1 MSAATASPRF
11 SYKSDRLK
19 PLRAFCQTV
28 RLGSVSRAAE
38 ALFISQ
44 PAVTLQLQ
52 ALEREFGVVLFE
64 RSGRRLVPSREGQV
78 LYEMAQPLVE
88 NLDGLAERFRD
99 KISGLD
105 AGELRIAAN
114 STTILYL
121 LPKVVAAFRQL
132 HPQVRLSL
140 HNAITADGTD
150 LLRSD
155 AADLIVGSL
164 LDVPSDLSYETVQ
177 RFEQMLITPLGHP
190 LSSVPQ
196 LELAQIAEHPLI
208 LPPRRQVTWRLV
220 DRIFQQQR
228 LPYSVSLEVGGWEV
242 IKQYVA
248 LGMGISVVP
257 ALCLAA
263 EDARE
268 LAIRPVGSLF
278 PPRTYGVAVRR
289 GRPLSPQAR
298 AFIECIQ
305 PDLLSPRSYDQ
316 TGHSER

>member
-1 MSAATASPRF
+1 MSKSDVNPRF

-64 RSGRRLVPSREGQV
+64 RAGRRLVPSREGQL

-88 NLDGLAERFRD
+88 NLDSLGGRFRD
-99 KISGLD
+99 KVGGLD
-105 AGELRIAAN
+105 GGELRIAAN

-121 LPKVVAAFRQL
+121 LPSIVAKFRQQQ
-132 HPQVRLSL
+132 PNVRLTL

-155 AADLIVGSL
+155 AADLTVGSL
-164 LDVPSDLSYETVQ
+164 LDVPADLSYEPVQ
-177 RFEQMLITPLGHP
+177 RFEQMLITPPGHP
-190 LSSVPQ
+190 LSRASR
-196 LELAQIAEHPLI
+196 LELAQIAQYPLI

-220 DRIFQQQR
+220 DRVFQQQR
-228 LPYSVSLEVGGWEV
+228 VPYSVSLEVGGWEV

-248 LGMGISVVP
+248 LDMGISIVP

-263 EDARE
+263 DDARQ
-268 LAIRPVGSLF
+268 LAIRPAGPLF
-278 PPRTYGVAVRR
+278 PSRTYGVAVRR
-289 GRPLSPQAR
+289 GRPLSAQAR

-305 PDLLSPRSYDQ
+305 PDLLSPRGYDQ

>member
-121 LPKVVAAFRQL
+121 LPKVVATFRQL

-155 AADLIVGSL
+155 AAELIVGSL

-190 LSSVPQ
+190 LSSVPR

-228 LPYSVSLEVGGWEV
+228 LPYSISLEVGGWEV

>member
-1 MSAATASPRF
+1 MPKSAVNPRF

-64 RSGRRLVPSREGQV
+64 RAGRRLVPSREGQL

-88 NLDGLAERFRD
+88 NLDGLGGRFRD
-99 KISGLD
+99 KVGGLD
-105 AGELRIAAN
+105 GGELRIAAN

-121 LPKVVAAFRQL
+121 LPSIVAKFRQQQ
-132 HPQVRLSL
+132 PNVRLTL

-155 AADLIVGSL
+155 AADLTVGSL
-164 LDVPSDLSYETVQ
+164 LDVPADLSYEPVQ
-177 RFEQMLITPLGHP
+177 RFEQMLITPPGHP
-190 LSSVPQ
+190 LSRASR
-196 LELAQIAEHPLI
+196 LELAQIAQYPLI

-220 DRIFQQQR
+220 DRVFQQQR
-228 LPYSVSLEVGGWEV
+228 VPYSVSLEVGGWEV

-248 LGMGISVVP
+248 LDMGISIVP

-263 EDARE
+263 DDARQ
-268 LAIRPVGSLF
+268 LAIRPAGPLF
-278 PPRTYGVAVRR
+278 PSRTYGVAVRR
-289 GRPLSPQAR
+289 GRPLSAQAR

-305 PDLLSPRSYDQ
+305 PDLLSPRGYDQ

>member
-248 LGMGISVVP
+248 LDMGISIVP
-257 ALCLAA
+257 ALCLAPD
-263 EDARE
+263 DARQ
-268 LAIRPVGSLF
+268 LAIRPVGTLF

-289 GRPLSPQAR
+289 GRPLSTQAR

-305 PDLLSPRSYDQ
+305 PDLLSPRGYDQ

>member
-1 MSAATASPRF
+1 MSKSDVNPRF

-64 RSGRRLVPSREGQV
+64 RAGRRLVPSREGQL

-88 NLDGLAERFRD
+88 NLDSLGGRFRD
-99 KISGLD
+99 KVGGLD
-105 AGELRIAAN
+105 GGELRIAAN

-121 LPKVVAAFRQL
+121 LPSIVAKFRQQQ
-132 HPQVRLSL
+132 PNVRLTL

-155 AADLIVGSL
+155 AADLTVGSL
-164 LDVPSDLSYETVQ
+164 LDVPADLSYEAVQ
-177 RFEQMLITPLGHP
+177 RFEQMLITPPGHP
-190 LSSVPQ
+190 LSRASR
-196 LELAQIAEHPLI
+196 LELAQIAQYPLI

-220 DRIFQQQR
+220 DRVFQQQR
-228 LPYSVSLEVGGWEV
+228 VPYSVSLEVGGWEV

-248 LGMGISVVP
+248 LDMGISIVP

-263 EDARE
+263 EDARQ
-268 LAIRPVGSLF
+268 LAIRPAGPLF
-278 PPRTYGVAVRR
+278 PSRTYGVAVRR
-289 GRPLSPQAR
+289 GRPLSAQAR

-305 PDLLSPRSYDQ
+305 PDLLSPRGYDQ